1 MEIKSLEKTDFNTLF
16 RAFGRA
22 FADYEVQLNAEQ
34 LRAMLTRR
42 GFDPALSFAAFDG
55 AQIAAFTLNGQRFH
69 LTANEGKNQ
78 LHGGLCGFDKKEI
91 AAGQTEHF
99 TITVEK
105 EGNF

>member
-1 MEIKSLEKTDFNTLF
+1 MEIKSLEKTDFDTLF

-55 AQIAAFTLNGQRFH
+55 VQIAAFTLNG
-69 LTANEGKNQ
+69 
-78 LHGGLCGFDKKEI
+78 I
-91 AAGQTEHF
+91 
-99 TITVEK
+99 
-105 EGNF
+105 GNFNGVPTASIVRCPTRFSVMENRLVLIGFTDSLVDFP

>member
-55 AQIAAFTLNGQRFH
+55 AQIAAFTLNG
-69 LTANEGKNQ
+69 
-78 LHGGLCGFDKKEI
+78 I
-91 AAGQTEHF
+91 
-99 TITVEK
+99 
-105 EGNF
+105 GNFNGVPTAYDTGTGTLKE